1 MKFEALVL
9 DFDGTIADT
18 SESIILTMQDT
29 LKYFKNEDIE
39 DEDIKRLI
47 GLPLFEMFKS
57 IKGFQEENIKSAVK
71 EYSIRYKNI
80 CKNTVTMFE
89 GVKETLENLHKKG
102 VKLTIATSRGKDT
115 LLLFLKE
122 LEIEHL
128 FSFVACCDDVTKHKP
143 APDVVNLVLEK
154 INVNK
159 NKALVIGDTIYDVGM
174 GQNAGCESCAVTYG
188 NNTLEEIK
196 DSNPE
201 YIIDKFSDLI
211 SIVEG

>member
-57 IKGFQEENIKSAVK
+57 IKGFQEENIESAVK
-71 EYSIRYKNI
+71 EYSVRYKNI

-159 NKALVIGDTIYDVGM
+159 DKALVIGDTIYDVGM

-196 DSNPE
+196 GSNPE

>member
-89 GVKETLENLHKKG
+89 GVKETLEKLHKKG

-196 DSNPE
+196 GSNPE

>member
-57 IKGFQEENIKSAVK
+57 IKGFQEENIESAVK
-71 EYSIRYKNI
+71 EYSVRYKNI

-122 LEIEHL
+122 LDIEHL

-159 NKALVIGDTIYDVGM
+159 DKALVIGDTIYDVGM

-196 DSNPE
+196 GSNPE

>member
-102 VKLTIATSRGKDT
+102 VKLTIATSRGRDT

-196 DSNPE
+196 GSNPE